1 MFENGANPNIKGGS
15 DWQPVAPIDLC
26 KNEAIKKIF
35 CNSEI
40 IIESKVNRTGRQKFR
55 KKIIEKYK
63 ECIFTGISEESLLIA
78 SHIKPWSICNDDEK
92 NDINNGLLLS
102 TKYDELF
109 DKGLITFDEE
119 GKLLIKLFL
128 SKEKIQELNLQ
139 KGESY
144 KEKIQM
150 NDEQQKYFKYHR
162 NNIFNKNE
170 QQQKIV
176 NLESKLQKKRM
187 QKMFCY
193 EKEKTNL
200 NLEIN
205 NMLKEIKN
213 LKINFNLSEINSTD
227 LQNQPSTSGSKS
239 NSPQM

>member
-1 MFENGANPNIKGGS
+1 MGHQNFC
-15 DWQPVAPIDLC
+15 L
-26 KNEAIKKIF
+26 KN
-35 CNSEI
+35 
-40 IIESKVNRTGRQKFR
+40 
-55 KKIIEKYK
+55 
-63 ECIFTGISEESLLIA
+63 
-78 SHIKPWSICNDDEK
+78 
-92 NDINNGLLLS
+92 
-102 TKYDELF
+102 
-109 DKGLITFDEE
+109 
-119 GKLLIKLFL
+119 FL
-128 SKEKIQELNLQ
+128 EKEKIQELNLQ

-144 KEKIQM
+144 KEKLQM

-227 LQNQPSTSGSKS
+227 LQNQPSTSRYKS